1 MATASH
7 ALYGVDVYSDSSED
21 SGNWESAGPRRSRGY
36 RVEVSAGN
44 ATEKDR
50 DAASDSD
57 SDSEDDAMLV
67 ALVSAIACR
76 ADQPFVFDPRD
87 PIRPDDFVFDSA
99 ATADEWGVPED
110 DDAWE
115 DFFDDEECSASSLSA
130 SSEDL
135 EGRKEDLVE
144 ISRTRNAAR
153 RVTRPAPRFRRA
165 GDSPNKSAK
174 NKNIDAFAA
183 TRPSAVGGRWGPPP
197 KRNARASERTK
208 PVKEKEQEPFAGPI
222 PTVRAAV
229 ARAMAGALERETAKA
244 ERALFSRS
252 PDDSPRLL
260 GTKNQSRRRVRTD
273 SLIAAVA
280 DLSSRAEWAHEQAIG
295 YELEG
300 ARSRSEYASPEKA
313 EHFSS
318 RRRRAPSSAFAKAP
332 RTSLFAEIASAAA
345 KRDGAGRAESDVSK
359 TRPSD
364 SRAKAVDGS
373 APPEKEKE
381 KSLEKK
387 ATETARLKKPKLDAV
402 SSRARAPFAAKDESS
417 SDESETDAW
426 WTAPFGGVSFA
437 AEKKKKK
444 KTRARTAS
452 ENEPGL
458 VGLDAMRVAMD
469 RTRPRPS
476 GARGV
481 TKWVKPKPFVSRAS
495 PGMEDSFASASS
507 GASGDSA
514 AWWDGRGHRV
524 AKALRRR
531 EKTPRTLRG
540 PLAEKSFAPG
550 DGDRDPT
557 RPRVAGPFAWSPP
570 KTSTAKHARN
580 ASSSVSARIKLGE
593 RFKRKSGPL
602 RGVYAYQTIPSD
614 AFLRR
619 RAPCVV
625 FRPLAARTKRK
636 GVSRR
641 LAERARRRNE
651 NAPTFRLLDEDD
663 RSNVSVERNETR
675 NETRGNRASERPE
688 EDLSSPRGSTP
699 GPGAYDVAGATS
711 ATRPS
716 AASAPSFAPRSRP
729 AEIRVGSRRDFV
741 HTPDEVPLDLSAE
754 KWRVAAGSRVRQ
766 NFPSVS
772 FEKAPPRE
780 TETARAFRAA
790 LARNA
795 EPSFGEVS
803 ARRDARARI
812 AAYESGEALFLD
824 PLARKIASGEIV
836 APPEPTFALVEASV
850 KRTPSW
856 GLPAFSSR
864 GDVFDDE
871 NEVSDFRERDARAL
885 ASDPLR
891 AWRAAVAPAVKH
903 TPVFVKPRALDTV
916 FEREEDESYVRGPTR
931 AHGAADELARGR
943 ALGGGGALPLR
954 YYLGRDEDYAS
965 RVASRDLEDEATKPV
980 AYETDATG
988 IGGAP
993 VVASLRVAEALD
1005 ALRAST
1011 PATVFGLAA
1020 ERWAARERAER
1031 KHSAETKRRAEAR
1044 RVSKESVAET
1054 YVAGKAA
1061 RLLDEHPETEPA
1073 RLARTALARG
1083 AVAARDPGSGSHAWL
1098 GIEAARAALA
1108 ATRPSAPGWTMLPL
1122 EVTKPRVAAGRVVEP
1137 GDRRALDVRVSLVKT
1152 KGFLDGASAFDFA
1165 RAAGRFHDA
1174 ADEYSGGS
1182 SGHNPRTGPAAYRTE
1197 KADALLSRRAPAATF
1212 GTAARLPREIK
1223 IADEDRTETFSTSE
1237 AVSETRV
1244 SLDRLVRRRR
1254 GVGVNMRLDSNPR
1267 FDAETL
1273 RLQTEARRFRAT
1285 RKLEKLVGSSATEGP
1300 ETGGSARL
1308 RKSQSARDGE
1318 EFFDPTRD
1326 PTRARV
1332 PMADFASLTWRVSE
1346 NAKGRVEMELLEAE
1360 IGPGR
1365 YDPNDEV
1372 TSSRRRAPEAD
1383 FASAARRFPEEPP
1396 DMSLNAEEPPRY
1408 SRLLFSRDD
1417 VAAAVKAVRPRVAVG
1432 GVIPDAGK
1440 RDIRA
1445 KNEPDAAAPLPPSAV
1460 VNLEDALRYLRGA
1473 RHSSAPDFA
1482 RAALKPGDEPRTED
1496 ARSFADVSASAS
1508 VAAGGAK
1515 GASRGSNVS
1524 AFGKPPKTSPTKP
1537 ADWKSKDP
1545 DAFAE
1550 GDVLFLLPER
1560 ALEATRAS
1568 RFDAPDFAKTLSRE
1582 MVAKLGTD
1590 VTLTADVDFVPEKA
1604 LRARFPR
1611 LDRGTNAVDIGRPRR
1626 ASSRMDDVSYS
1637 ERYYAD
1643 LDAGVYAPRDGDDR
1657 RGVLSGQRNAGKSL
1671 VNLARAPASER
1682 GAFEN
1687 VARNDG
1693 GDALVLDAAAAAD
1706 GTRPRRDVGAASF
1719 ARAPRRTGETRA
1731 SPGGDALVLHP
1742 AAVSA
1747 LDATRG
1753 FDFGRAAGRER
1764 SAFERARWGEDDVI
1778 HALRAEPPTI
1788 STLDRSLAKV
1798 HAAGV
1803 DGRTLAAARRMERR
1817 ARLEAKMPRRGP
1829 GSEAPSRERTDG
1841 PVR

>member
-1 MATASH
+1 
-7 ALYGVDVYSDSSED
+7 
-21 SGNWESAGPRRSRGY
+21 
-36 RVEVSAGN
+36 
-44 ATEKDR
+44 
-50 DAASDSD
+50 
-57 SDSEDDAMLV
+57 
-67 ALVSAIACR
+67 
-76 ADQPFVFDPRD
+76 
-87 PIRPDDFVFDSA
+87 
-99 ATADEWGVPED
+99 
-110 DDAWE
+110 
-115 DFFDDEECSASSLSA
+115 
-130 SSEDL
+130 
-135 EGRKEDLVE
+135 
-144 ISRTRNAAR
+144 
-153 RVTRPAPRFRRA
+153 
-165 GDSPNKSAK
+165 
-174 NKNIDAFAA
+174 
-183 TRPSAVGGRWGPPP
+183 
-197 KRNARASERTK
+197 
-208 PVKEKEQEPFAGPI
+208 VKEKEPFAGPI

-252 PDDSPRLL
+252 PDDSARLL
-260 GTKNQSRRRVRTD
+260 GTKNQSRSRVRTD

-300 ARSRSEYASPEKA
+300 ARSRHQYASPEKA

-345 KRDGAGRAESDVSK
+345 KRDGAGRSENDVSK

-373 APPEKEKE
+373 APPEKEKG

-387 ATETARLKKPKLDAV
+387 TTETARRKKPKLDAV
-402 SSRARAPFAAKDESS
+402 SSRARAPLAAKDESS

-437 AEKKKKK
+437 AKKKTKT

-481 TKWVKPKPFVSRAS
+481 TKWVKPKKAPFVSRAS

-524 AKALRRR
+524 AEALRRR

-540 PLAEKSFAPG
+540 PLAEKFSAAPG
-550 DGDRDPT
+550 NGDRDPT

-570 KTSTAKHARN
+570 KTSTATNANLN

-593 RFKRKSGPL
+593 RFKRKSGPRE
-602 RGVYAYQTIPSD
+602 RGVGTAYQPIASD

-641 LAERARRRNE
+641 LAERARRRTK
-651 NAPTFRLLDEDD
+651 NAPTSLRDSEDD
-663 RSNVSVERNETR
+663 RSNVSIERNETR
-675 NETRGNRASERPE
+675 SETRGNRASERPE
-688 EDLSSPRGSTP
+688 EDVSSPLGSTP

-741 HTPDEVPLDLSAE
+741 HTPEEVPLDLSAE
-754 KWRVAAGSRVRQ
+754 KWIVAAGSRVKQ

-812 AAYESGEALFLD
+812 AAYEFGEALFLD

-850 KRTPSW
+850 KKTPSW

-864 GDVFDDE
+864 GGDVFDDE

-903 TPVFVKPRALDTV
+903 TPVFVKPRALETV

-965 RVASRDLEDEATKPV
+965 RIASREREDEATKPV

-1061 RLLDEHPETEPA
+1061 RLLDEDPETEPA
-1073 RLARTALARG
+1073 RLARTALARD

-1137 GDRRALDVRVSLVKT
+1137 GDRPALDVRVSLVKT

-1174 ADEYSGGS
+1174 ADEYSGGAS
-1182 SGHNPRTGPAAYRTE
+1182 SVNPRTGPAAYRTE

-1223 IADEDRTETFSTSE
+1223 IADEDRHETFSASE

-1244 SLDRLVRRRR
+1244 SLDRLVSRRR

-1318 EFFDPTRD
+1318 EFFDPTAA
-1326 PTRARV
+1326 TRARV

-1396 DMSLNAEEPPRY
+1396 DMSLNAEEPTRS
-1408 SRLLFSRDD
+1408 SRALSSRDD
-1417 VAAAVKAVRPRVAVG
+1417 VAAAAAAVRPRVAVG

-1482 RAALKPGDEPRTED
+1482 RAAPKSGDEPRKED

-1524 AFGKPPKTSPTKP
+1524 AFGKPPRTSPKKP

-1582 MVAKLGTD
+1582 MVAKLAPD

-1611 LDRGTNAVDIGRPRR
+1611 LDEGTNAVDIGRPRR

-1687 VARNDG
+1687 VAGNHG

-1731 SPGGDALVLHP
+1731 SPGGDALVLRP

-1747 LDATRG
+1747 SDATRG

-1788 STLDRSLAKV
+1788 TTLDRSLAKV

-1817 ARLEAKMPRRGP
+1817 ARLEARMPRRGP

>member
-21 SGNWESAGPRRSRGY
+21 SGNWESAGPRRSGGY

-76 ADQPFVFDPRD
+76 ADQPPVFDPRD
-87 PIRPDDFVFDSA
+87 PIRTDDFVFDSA
-99 ATADEWGVPED
+99 ATADEWGVLED

-115 DFFDDEECSASSLSA
+115 DDDEECSASSLSA

-135 EGRKEDLVE
+135 EGLEDLVE

-153 RVTRPAPRFRRA
+153 RVTRPAPRFRQR

-174 NKNIDAFAA
+174 NINIDAFAA

-197 KRNARASERTK
+197 KKNARASERTK

-260 GTKNQSRRRVRTD
+260 GTKTQSRRRVRTD

-300 ARSRSEYASPEKA
+300 ARSRSKYASPEKA

-345 KRDGAGRAESDVSK
+345 KRDGAGRLENDVSK

-387 ATETARLKKPKLDAV
+387 TTETARRKKPKLDAV
-402 SSRARAPFAAKDESS
+402 SSRARAPLAAKDESS

-437 AEKKKKK
+437 AKKKTKT

-550 DGDRDPT
+550 NGDRDPT

-570 KTSTAKHARN
+570 KTSTATNARN
-580 ASSSVSARIKLGE
+580 ASSSASARIKLGE

-602 RGVYAYQTIPSD
+602 RGVAAYQTIPSD

-625 FRPLAARTKRK
+625 FRPLAARAKRKK

-641 LAERARRRNE
+641 LAERARRRDK
-651 NAPTFRLLDEDD
+651 NAPTSLRDSEDD
-663 RSNVSVERNETR
+663 RSNVSVERNDER
-675 NETRGNRASERPE
+675 SETRGNRASERPD
-688 EDLSSPRGSTP
+688 EDVSSPLGSTP

-754 KWRVAAGSRVRQ
+754 KWIVAAGSRVKQ

-812 AAYESGEALFLD
+812 AAYEFGEALFLD

-856 GLPAFSSR
+856 GLFAFSSR
-864 GDVFDDE
+864 GGDVFDDE

-891 AWRAAVAPAVKH
+891 AWRAAVAPSVKQ

-916 FEREEDESYVRGPTR
+916 FEREEDEALVRGPTR

-965 RVASRDLEDEATKPV
+965 RIASREREDEATKPV

-1061 RLLDEHPETEPA
+1061 RLLDEDPETEPA
-1073 RLARTALARG
+1073 RLARLALARD

-1122 EVTKPRVAAGRVVEP
+1122 EVTKPRVAAGRVVKP
-1137 GDRRALDVRVSLVKT
+1137 GDRPALDVRVSLVKT

-1174 ADEYSGGS
+1174 ADEYSGGAS
-1182 SGHNPRTGPAAYRTE
+1182 SHNPRTGPAAYRTE

-1223 IADEDRTETFSTSE
+1223 IADEDRTETFSASE

-1318 EFFDPTRD
+1318 EFFDPTAA
-1326 PTRARV
+1326 TRARV

-1408 SRLLFSRDD
+1408 SRALLSRDD

-1482 RAALKPGDEPRTED
+1482 RAAPKSGDGGVLED

-1524 AFGKPPKTSPTKP
+1524 AFGKPPKTSPKKP

-1568 RFDAPDFAKTLSRE
+1568 RFDAPDFAKTLGRE
-1582 MVAKLGTD
+1582 MVAKLAPD

-1626 ASSRMDDVSYS
+1626 ASSRPNDRSS

-1657 RGVLSGQRNAGKSL
+1657 RGVLSGQRYAGKSL

-1747 LDATRG
+1747 SDATRG

-1817 ARLEAKMPRRGP
+1817 ARLEARMPRRGP
-1829 GSEAPSRERTDG
+1829 GSEAPRRERTDG